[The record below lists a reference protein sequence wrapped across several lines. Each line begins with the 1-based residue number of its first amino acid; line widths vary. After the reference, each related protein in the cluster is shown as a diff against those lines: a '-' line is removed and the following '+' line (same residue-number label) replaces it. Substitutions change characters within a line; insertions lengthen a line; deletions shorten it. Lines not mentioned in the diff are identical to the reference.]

1 MTTHPIICA
10 PMNRVSDLTLAL
22 AVHKANCI
30 PSFVIYNY
38 QDSKWDEDFL
48 KFKTE
53 IAEYVS
59 ITGSHH
65 FVVALK
71 SELLLNRPIVIET
84 IMKAKPAFMEIF
96 DIVDISDKKLTNMFA
111 LFRKAGIK
119 VIYKMLGARD
129 IGELNQHID
138 GLVIKGPDA
147 AARVGN
153 LRIEL
158 PEKIKRARSMYPHLY
173 IIASGGIATSQD
185 IRDCLDAGANV
196 VSLGTVFALS
206 KESSIS
212 NETKAKLLD
221 ISFSEIKN
229 IGQEH
234 QNAIVFSTEPDIDGN
249 HTAGLEAGLRSP
261 TKGHVFIGKAID
273 TITEVKTVEQIVA
286 ELTCNL

>member
-1 MTTHPIICA
+1 MITHPIICA

-22 AVHKANCI
+22 AVHKANGI

-38 QDSKWDEDFL
+38 QDSKWDEDFS

-53 IAEYVS
+53 LAEYVS
-59 ITGSHH
+59 ITGSNY

-71 SELLLNRPIVIET
+71 SELLLNKSIVIDT
-84 IMKAKPAFMEIF
+84 VLKTRPAFVEIF
-96 DIVDISDKKLTNMFA
+96 DIIDLDNPKLLNILK
-111 LFRKAGIK
+111 LFRKSGIK

-129 IGELNQHID
+129 IGELSQHID
-138 GLVIKGPDA
+138 GIVIKGPDA

-158 PEKIKRARSMYPHLY
+158 PEKIKRARSMYPHFY

-185 IRDCLDAGANV
+185 IKDCLQAGANV

-212 NETKAKLLD
+212 DETKAKLLD
-221 ISFSEIKN
+221 VSFAEIKN

-234 QNAIVFSTEPDIDGN
+234 QNAIVFSDESDIDGN

-273 TITEVKTVEQIVA
+273 TITQVKTVQEIFL
-286 ELTCNL
+286 ELTQDL